1 MTKRCR
7 PRPGWYAAAQHR
19 PLHCQPRGVDQ
30 KLGAPRIEG
39 KPKAYLVAQLK
50 AFRDGN
56 RRSDA
61 KAQMRNVARSMTDAE
76 IDEVAT
82 FYAGKASP
90 GGER

>member
-1 MTKRCR
+1 M
-7 PRPGWYAAAQHR
+7 
-19 PLHCQPRGVDQ
+19 
-30 KLGAPRIEG
+30 
-39 KPKAYLVAQLK
+39 PKAYLVAQLK

-61 KAQMRNVARSMTDAE
+61 KAQMRNVARSMKDAE